1 MLTTL
6 AAKITAAQTAAGGP
20 LAVPD
25 PSPVAPPGSDDF
37 TTVLNWVFW
46 IALAAGVLG
55 FIIAGIMMM
64 LQSSGRMGGDGGQH
78 MARVGWVAVGCIIV
92 AAASGLTSQFT

>member
-1 MLTTL
+1 MFHSL
-6 AAKITAAQTAAGGP
+6 AAHLTSLSLQ
-20 LAVPD
+20 VPD
-25 PSPVAPPGSDDF
+25 PNPVAPPGSEDF
-37 TTVLNWVFW
+37 NLVLNWVFW

-64 LQSSGRMGGDGGQH
+64 LQSQGRMSGGGGEH

>member
-6 AAKITAAQTAAGGP
+6 AARITAAQTAAGGP

-37 TTVLNWVFW
+37 NTVLNWVFW
-46 IALAAGVLG
+46 VALSAGVLG
-55 FIIAGIMMM
+55 FIIVGIRMM
-64 LQSSGRMGGDGGQH
+64 LQTQGRMGGGGGEA
-78 MARVGWVAVGCIIV
+78 MANVGWVALGCIIV
-92 AAASGLTSQFT
+92 AAASGLTNQFV